1 MLVEVENADLE
12 LLTTLMNK
20 GLIRGEDVDAE
31 TLQETADEQP
41 AVEIAKYYYVARKL
55 CLHQNGRWKFYTIK
69 EKSTL
74 PVKADRVGFFNLF

>member
-41 AVEIAKYYYVARKL
+41 AVEIAKYYYVA
-55 CLHQNGRWKFYTIK
+55 QIGRAH
-69 EKSTL
+69 
-74 PVKADRVGFFNLF
+74 V

>member
-41 AVEIAKYYYVARKL
+41 AVEIAKYY
-55 CLHQNGRWKFYTIK
+55 
-69 EKSTL
+69 
-74 PVKADRVGFFNLF
+74 

>member
-31 TLQETADEQP
+31 TLQETAD
-41 AVEIAKYYYVARKL
+41 EIAKYYYVARKL

>member
-1 MLVEVENADLE
+1 MEVENADLE

-55 CLHQNGRWKFYTIK
+55 YYACIK
-69 EKSTL
+69 MVDGSSIRLKKNR
-74 PVKADRVGFFNLF
+74 PCR